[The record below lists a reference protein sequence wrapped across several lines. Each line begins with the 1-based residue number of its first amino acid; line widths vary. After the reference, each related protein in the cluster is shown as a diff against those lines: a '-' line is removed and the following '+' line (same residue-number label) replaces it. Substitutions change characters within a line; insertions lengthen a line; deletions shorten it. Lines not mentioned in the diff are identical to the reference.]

1 MMIFKTSLRLAYR
14 NTMFIQPM
22 YNFAKITKKEA
33 EKQ

>member
-1 MMIFKTSLRLAYR
+1 MLFKTSLRLAFR
-14 NTMFIQPM
+14 NTLHIQPM